1 MERVQGRL
9 AKMLFGREIKFEQR
23 ICDSLK
29 GKFSS
34 AKDPAS
40 LTATIFSDKHAKYFF
55 ENR

>member
-1 MERVQGRL
+1 MERIQGRL